1 MDNIRYNKTKKKMLD
16 TNFISLPPLKIN
28 VDIALTD
35 NDNTTLSNDS
45 MPESI
50 LSPSGA
56 VPKIKKLVK
65 DDTKL
70 TMVESYDT
78 DSGKQLLKN
87 IQSLESALH
96 AQVSNELLYK
106 NERNGPEQ
114 NNFGGQTT
122 YMPFNIDCLSQKSPS
137 KLANNQM
144 SDPDLLLPNLP
155 GIS

>member
-45 MPESI
+45 LPESI
-50 LSPSGA
+50 LSPTGA

-96 AQVSNELLYK
+96 AQVS
-106 NERNGPEQ
+106 
-114 NNFGGQTT
+114 
-122 YMPFNIDCLSQKSPS
+122 
-137 KLANNQM
+137 
-144 SDPDLLLPNLP
+144 
-155 GIS
+155 